1 MNEKVVYRIAFKN
14 NATGMT
20 HKGNVTFNIKDEAK
34 SHCDILNNERFATLK
49 ALGEYIYIKEH
60 V

>member
-1 MNEKVVYRIAFKN
+1 MDKKVVYRIAFRN
-14 NATGMT
+14 NTTGME
-20 HKGNVTFNIKDEAK
+20 HKGNITFNVEDEAK

-49 ALGEYIYIKEH
+49 ALGEYIYIKEY